1 MYSVAEFI
9 YLTTYY
15 VDLFREAVS
24 YKLVNFLSQTASDG
38 SSSGFE
44 ILKNRYGITNI
55 INFYNTY
62 WPGFWNLVVHNTL
75 QTPDGQRYTYALHK
89 IVKIYQLVWTFRS
102 MFAAIPQV
110 NPHTG
115 IMGWCSFVLDW
126 ILQPITRYGQV
137 RVPFVDFTHF
147 FVAIVLNFFEL
158 VTFTLMSIAYD
169 L

>member
-1 MYSVAEFI
+1 
-9 YLTTYY
+9 
-15 VDLFREAVS
+15 
-24 YKLVNFLSQTASDG
+24 
-38 SSSGFE
+38 
-44 ILKNRYGITNI
+44 
-55 INFYNTY
+55 
-62 WPGFWNLVVHNTL
+62 VVHNTL

-137 RVPFVDFTHF
+137 RVPFIDFTYF
-147 FVAIVLNFFEL
+147 FVGVVLNFFEL
-158 VTFTLMSIAYD
+158 VTFTLVSIAYD